1 MTAQQRMVIAV
12 AAGLAV
18 MLAIGVWLLSTTP
31 GALVND
37 GLLRLGPAAQPDAE
51 TIFVDIEPG
60 EGARQIAEKLEN
72 TGVIESAR
80 AFRVLAAFMGVG
92 DELAAGRYEF
102 QPGTTA
108 IVAVQRIRQG
118 ITSSR
123 SVTIRE
129 GLRSEEIGELLERE
143 GIVPAAAFREALA
156 ETYEASFLAELP
168 AGTSLEGFLFPAT
181 YQLPLEITAHEVV
194 QLLLTAFDA
203 RYQERIA
210 PLLAESG
217 QSLSDAVN
225 LAAIVEREAQVPE
238 ERPTIASVFA
248 NRLSIGMGL
257 QADPTVQYAVA
268 EDPASVEQYGYWKL
282 ELTVAGLAID
292 SPYNTYQY
300 TGLPP
305 AAIANPGLDSLLAA
319 AAPADT
325 GYFYFVACGDGSGS
339 HVFAETL
346 EEHTQNV
353 DAANRGECES

>member
-1 MTAQQRMVIAV
+1 MTAQQRMLIAV

-18 MLAIGVWLLSTTP
+18 MLAIGVWLLSATP

-37 GLLRLGPAAQPDAE
+37 GPLRLGPTVQPDAE
-51 TIFVDIEPG
+51 AIFVNIEEG
-60 EGARQIAEKLEN
+60 EGAGQIAEKLEDA
-72 TGVIESAR
+72 GVIESAR
-80 AFRVLAAFMGVG
+80 VFRMLTAFMGVG

-102 QPGTTA
+102 RPSITA
-108 IVAVQRIRQG
+108 VVAVQRISQG
-118 ITSSR
+118 ITTSG

-143 GIVPAAAFREALA
+143 GIVSAAAFREALT
-156 ETYEASFLAELP
+156 ETYAASFLAELP
-168 AGTSLEGFLFPAT
+168 AGASLEGFLFPAT
-181 YQLPLEITAHEVV
+181 YRFPSEITAHEVV
-194 QLLLTAFDA
+194 QRLLTAFDA
-203 RYQERIA
+203 RYQESIV
-210 PLLAESG
+210 PLLAGSG

-225 LAAIVEREAQVPE
+225 LAAIVEREAQVPG
-238 ERPTIASVFA
+238 ERPAIASVFA

-282 ELTVAGLAID
+282 ELTVADLAID
-292 SPYNTYQY
+292 SPYNTYQHA
-300 TGLPP
+300 GLPP

-319 AAPADT
+319 TTPADT
-325 GYFYFVACGDGSGS
+325 GYFYFVACDDGSGS

-346 EEHTQNV
+346 DEHNQNV

>member
-1 MTAQQRMVIAV
+1 MTAQQRMGIAV

-18 MLAIGVWLLSTTP
+18 MLAAGVWLLAATP
-31 GALVND
+31 GALVKD
-37 GLLRLGPAAQPDAE
+37 SPLRLGPTVQPDAE
-51 TIFVDIEPG
+51 AIFLDIEPG
-60 EGARQIAEKLEN
+60 EGAGQIAEKLEAA
-72 TGVIESAR
+72 GVIESAR
-80 AFRVLAAFMGVG
+80 VFRVLAAFMGVG

-102 QPGTTA
+102 QPGITA
-108 IVAVQRIRQG
+108 VVAVQRISQG
-118 ITSSR
+118 ITTSR

-143 GIVPAAAFREALA
+143 GIVSAAAFREALT
-156 ETYEASFLAELP
+156 ETYAASFLAELP
-168 AGTSLEGFLFPAT
+168 AGASLEGFLFPAS
-181 YQLPLEITAHEVV
+181 YHFPLETTAHEVV
-194 QLLLTAFDA
+194 QRLLTAFDA

-210 PLLAESG
+210 PLLAGSG
-217 QSLSDAVN
+217 RSLSDAVN
-225 LAAIVEREAQVPE
+225 LAAIVEREAQVPS

-257 QADPTVQYAVA
+257 QADPTVQYAVT
-268 EDPASVEQYGYWKL
+268 EDPSSVEQYGYWKL
-282 ELTVAGLAID
+282 ELTTADLAID

-305 AAIANPGLDSLLAA
+305 TAIANPGLDSLLAA

-339 HVFAETL
+339 HAFAETL
-346 EEHTQNV
+346 EEHNQNV

>member
-1 MTAQQRMVIAV
+1 MTAQQRMLVAV

-18 MLAIGVWLLSTTP
+18 MLAIGVWLLSATP

-37 GLLRLGPAAQPDAE
+37 GPTRLGPTVQPDAGA
-51 TIFVDIEPG
+51 IFVDIEQG
-60 EGARQIAEKLEN
+60 EGASQIAEKLEEA
-72 TGVIESAR
+72 GVIESAR
-80 AFRVLAAFMGVG
+80 AFRVLTAFMGVG
-92 DELAAGRYEF
+92 DDLAAGRYEF
-102 QPGTTA
+102 QPGITA
-108 IVAVQRIRQG
+108 IVAVQRISQG
-118 ITSSR
+118 ITASN

-129 GLRSEEIGELLERE
+129 GLRSEEIGDLLERE
-143 GIVPAAAFREALA
+143 GIVSAAAFREALT

-168 AGTSLEGFLFPAT
+168 TGASLEGFLFPAT
-181 YQLPLEITAHEVV
+181 YQLPSEITAHEVV
-194 QLLLTAFDA
+194 QRLLAAFDA
-203 RYQERIA
+203 RYQESIA
-210 PLLAESG
+210 PLLAGSG
-217 QSLSDAVN
+217 QSLSDLVN
-225 LAAIVEREAQVPE
+225 LAAIVEREAQVPG

-248 NRLSIGMGL
+248 NRLRIGMAL

-282 ELTVAGLAID
+282 ELTVADLAID
-292 SPYNTYQY
+292 SPYNTYQNA
-300 TGLPP
+300 GLPP

-346 EEHTQNV
+346 EEHNQNV